1 MSYVWFLVIILNEG
15 SVHAFPSDSEAE
27 CIQASKIFHDAD
39 TNANLTKS
47 VSCIP
52 SSQYLI
58 TAENKDKTVKQ
69 EFFY

>member
-1 MSYVWFLVIILNEG
+1 MSYIWFLVIILNHG

-27 CIQASKIFHDAD
+27 CMQASKIFQDAD
-39 TNANLTKS
+39 TDTNLAKS

-52 SSQYLI
+52 SSQHLI
-58 TAENKDKTVKQ
+58 TAENKDETVKQ